1 MPRDNEDS
9 DWLPPDERRER
20 RAAAASSSASRR
32 EDRSAYQ
39 QDFGE
44 FGTSA
49 LASFNQL
56 VRDKLAANELR
67 DDLFSTESQ
76 VRGMFNSMA
85 SYVGDCKQAIVDFL
99 NVIPDEEKVFSDS
112 SLLTQ
117 LFSDIR
123 KTDSKKRPANS
134 LKTKFSLRYLC
145 LTSIGNHIGS
155 ENWTVESFNDMLVQ
169 SNPHFRDHAAF
180 AFDVFVSAVVSSKGA
195 PTNKGVRSMV
205 PYFSGLTDDQF
216 NSLAIGYAQYQRTL
230 SQRTGGRRSGPS
242 GARHPVSTLV
252 SSSTVESHSVPSPES
267 PLGGLGMFPDQRSDV
282 QGISM
287 PTYLDLLKN
296 CEKENYIFPVYIFDA
311 ERDPVNIAVDVTD
324 WKKSDSDYWTNF
336 SSSIESLVGTRPF
349 HSVTQ
354 KMIDGV
360 PWPFITARFAPPDS
374 DLFQID
380 VDCGMV
386 VRMIAPHVGTV
397 GFMCN
402 EAHTFT
408 DTEQQTAE
416 SMFSAI
422 FSKNVLWIEI
432 LGWFKRGMPFL
443 TKRSVSGPVGRDGSW
458 PSGDFFAE
466 LDDLDESTTS
476 TAALVTGTST
486 AATLATS
493 TSCAAVSSA
502 ETSGAAVSSAES
514 SGAAALAAESSDTT
528 ALAAESSSAVAVVA
542 GGLPDRAPAAG
553 DPSVASVD
561 TTHVG
566 GSDTAVAGST
576 SAREVADGVESGEGE
591 VELRDP
597 STDLLERDSKRRKT
611 DDDGAVPC
619 DIMDAISLFDRQ
631 CIELRTSLVKI
642 LSDDGHLAELKDNL
656 NKQKGFID
664 EQLEKIDYEKTALNK
679 FCEQVIR
686 DKAIIKSEMEENRR
700 ILTELRQAQA
710 VSRERILKSQGIL
723 QDFCA
728 FSTDII
734 TVELK
739 EAEKTAVESVEICK
753 SISAAVKLFN
763 GDKTEAEQNL
773 KAVQEDLQTKR
784 GEQTGLDQR
793 LTSLRDEAATAE
805 RVLEALRRDE
815 DAAKERIAALRADEE
830 DRNIRIAAQNA
841 TLGINSSTITAQNGE
856 LNELKEKIMKHN
868 VHLRNIQK
876 YKEEYPKMVA
886 RMRDLDTK
894 EAELAAR
901 EQALLRRS
909 SGLALAT
916 PLDSV
921 SSSQLGSIPSVAG
934 ASGTAGAAAGG
945 SPDEAL
951 ELGSGEARRP
961 GL

>member
-1 MPRDNEDS
+1 MPRTNNES
-9 DWLPPDERRER
+9 DPEWLPPDGDRELQ
-20 RAAAASSSASRR
+20 AAAASSSASIRG
-32 EDRSAYQ
+32 ESSAYL

-44 FGTSA
+44 YGTSA
-49 LASFNQL
+49 LESFNRL
-56 VRDKLAANELR
+56 VREKLAANELGN
-67 DDLFSTESQ
+67 DLFSTDSQ
-76 VRGMFNSMA
+76 VREMFNSMA

-99 NVIPDEEKVFSDS
+99 NVIPDKEKVFSDS

-123 KTDSKKRPANS
+123 KTDSKKRPMNA
-134 LKTKFSLRYLC
+134 LKNKFSLRYLC

-155 ENWTVESFNDMLVQ
+155 ENWTVESFNDMLVR

-180 AFDVFVSAVVSSKGA
+180 AFDVFVSAVISSKGA
-195 PTNKGVRSMV
+195 PTNKGVRGMV

-216 NSLAIGYAQYQRTL
+216 NSLAVGYAQYQRTL
-230 SQRTGGRRSGPS
+230 SQRTGGRRPGPS
-242 GARHPVSTLV
+242 GARQPVSTRV
-252 SSSTVESHSVPSPES
+252 SSSSVESHSAPLPES
-267 PLGGLGMFPDQRSDV
+267 SLGGLGMFPDQRSDV

-287 PTYLDLLKN
+287 PMYLDMLKN
-296 CEKENYIFPVYIFDA
+296 CEKDTYIFPVYIFNA
-311 ERDPVNIAVDVTD
+311 EQDPVNIAVDVTD
-324 WKKSDSDYWTNF
+324 WKKSDSNYWTNF
-336 SSSIESLVGTRPF
+336 SSSIESLVVTRPF

-360 PWPFITARFAPPDS
+360 LWPFITARFAPPNS

-397 GFMCN
+397 GFMCD
-402 EAHTFT
+402 EAHAFT

-422 FSKNVLWIEI
+422 YSNDALWIEI

-443 TKRSVSGPVGRDGSW
+443 TKRSASGPAGREGSW
-458 PSGDFFAE
+458 PPSDFFAG
-466 LDDLDESTTS
+466 LGDSDESTVS
-476 TAALVTGTST
+476 TAAPATGTST

-493 TSCAAVSSA
+493 TSGATVSSA
-502 ETSGAAVSSAES
+502 EPSSAAAPAAES
-514 SGAAALAAESSDTT
+514 SGAAVLTAEC
-528 ALAAESSSAVAVVA
+528 ASAVAVVA
-542 GGLPDRAPAAG
+542 GGFPDCAPAAG

-561 TTHVG
+561 TTHVS

-576 SAREVADGVESGEGE
+576 SAREVVDGVELGEGE

-597 STDLLERDSKRRKT
+597 STDLSERDSKRRRT
-611 DDDGAVPC
+611 DGDGAVSV

-631 CIELRTSLVKI
+631 YKELRDSLVKT

-656 NKQKGFID
+656 IQQKLAID
-664 EQLEKIDYEKTALNK
+664 RQAEDMENERSFLENFYDKFLEDKKIIE
-679 FCEQVIR
+679 
-686 DKAIIKSEMEENRR
+686 SEMKENRR

-710 VSRERILKSQGIL
+710 VSRECILKSQGML

-728 FSTDII
+728 LSTVIVDEINDA
-734 TVELK
+734 
-739 EAEKTAVESVEICK
+739 EAAAVESVEICK
-753 SISAAVKLFN
+753 SISAAVQQFN
-763 GDKTEAEQNL
+763 ADKTEAEQNL
-773 KAVQEDLQTKR
+773 KAVQEDLRTKR
-784 GEQTGLDQR
+784 GEQTELDQR
-793 LTSLRDEAATAE
+793 LTSLREEAAAAE
-805 RVLEALRRDE
+805 LRLQTLRRDE
-815 DAAKERIAALRADEE
+815 EAANGRIASLQADEE
-830 DRNIRIAAQNA
+830 DRNIRIAAQNS

-856 LNELKEKIMKHN
+856 LNKLKEIIMKHN

-886 RMRDLDTK
+886 RMKELDTK

-909 SGLALAT
+909 SGSALAT
-916 PLDSV
+916 PLGSV
-921 SSSQLGSIPSVAG
+921 TFSQLGSIHSVAG
-934 ASGTAGAAAGG
+934 ASGAAGAAGGG